1 VLETENMKSR
11 KIGIEKHADGYVGIF
26 ADGRWQMADGRWQ
39 IEVYFKAL
47 KIGCRAEQ
55 LRLEKRECLEPALA
69 FYMIIAWCVLFLT
82 MLGCDCPEMP

>member
-1 VLETENMKSR
+1 MPMAMLVFLQM
-11 KIGIEKHADGYVGIF
+11 ADGRWQM